1 MSADVPGPAS
11 ERRWLIGLVI
21 IYLLVGIPVAWR
33 CVDQINPDG
42 VAHLRLAEYYAEG
55 NLHLAIVGLWS
66 PLLSWLIAPL
76 LRLGV
81 DGQVAARG
89 LLLLSGLGLTL
100 ASWLLFGRMG
110 ASGLYRRAATVCMAV
125 VSLSYSVFVLDPDL
139 IAAALL
145 AVYFWLSL
153 DASVFEKPAAAFR
166 MGLLIGIAYLTKA
179 YALPF
184 FVIHFLGIAVAYAV
198 RKVPRARYR
207 AARGFALAMAGALLI
222 ALPWAAVL
230 SAKYGRLTFSTAGSM
245 NHARVGPVVNWTH
258 LHLRGLKWPKD
269 GRLSEEE
276 DLTDGSRYYPP
287 WSPFEDWASFKHQLR
302 IIGNNLRRVLQ
313 HRYVIY
319 HLGALSS
326 LLLYILLLRAGAP
339 RKMPAVPWALWTV
352 CVYASG
358 YVMIDLEDRYLWPL
372 VPVLVG
378 LSFSLLQSVAEM
390 GRREPAASSGQGR
403 RIIAPLWAAGILA
416 ALLAALPLASLAR
429 RCLIPATAGIP
440 LLAEDLRSLPVAPPI
455 AANNWN
461 VGLYAAHHLNMVYMG
476 RPAHNAP
483 EEIAAELCSAR
494 ANTYLVFDDAKL
506 AAQLGEQRDLKH
518 LATLQLRGHPFGEVA
533 VFDVQC
539 GDVIRPERMG
549 ETWP

>member
-110 ASGLYRRAATVCMAV
+110 ASGLYRRAATICIAV

-166 MGLLIGIAYLTKA
+166 MGLLVGIAYLTKA

-184 FVIHFLGIAVAYAV
+184 FALHFLGIAISYGRQKKPGAPRRAAVAY
-198 RKVPRARYR
+198 
-207 AARGFALAMAGALLI
+207 GLAIVGALVVCG
-222 ALPWAAVL
+222 PWIGTL
-230 SAKYGRLTFSTAGSM
+230 SAKCGRLTFSTSGEL
-245 NHARVGPVVNWTH
+245 NHSWTGPVVNQHH
-258 LHLRGLKWPKD
+258 LHLRGLVRPPE
-269 GRLSEEE
+269 GRLTEWE
-276 DLTDGSRYYPP
+276 DPTDGTRFYPK
-287 WSPFEDWASFKHQLR
+287 WSPFDDLASFKHQLGVIWLNVR
-302 IIGNNLRRVLQ
+302 LLLASRFI
-313 HRYVIY
+313 IY
-319 HLGALSS
+319 HLS
-326 LLLYILLLRAGAP
+326 LLSAVLFYVLMLRAGW
-339 RKMPAVPWALWTV
+339 R
-352 CVYASG
+352 G
-358 YVMIDLEDRYLWPL
+358 R
-372 VPVLVG
+372 VPVAGWAVWTIATYALG
-378 LSFSLLQSVAEM
+378 YLLITVE
-390 GRREPAASSGQGR
+390 GRYY
-403 RIIAPLWAAGILA
+403 W
-416 ALLAALPLASLAR
+416 PLASVVVGVSFLMLQMLEDARSKRKTFGGRVTRPMVWCLVVLGVVLAAGPLTALAK
-429 RCLIPATAGIP
+429 RCLVPEMTGLP
-440 LLAEDLRSLPVAPPI
+440 PLAEDLRALSIAGPVAS
-455 AANNWN
+455 NRWEE
-461 VGLYAAHHLNMVYMG
+461 GLSTAYHLDMVYMG
-476 RPAHNAP
+476 RPAHDAP
-483 EEIAAELCSAR
+483 AEIAAELCSAR
-494 ANTYLVFDDAKL
+494 AKTYLVFDDAKL
-506 AAQLGEQRDLKH
+506 VAQLRKQRDLKH

-533 VFDVQC
+533 VFDVEC
-539 GDVIRPERMG
+539 ADEIRPERMG
-549 ETWP
+549 LTGR